1 MHIIPGIVIKST
13 VNKGNGVFTEKDIIA
28 DTVVEMSPVI
38 VMAAEE
44 RKLLDQTRLHDYI
57 FEWHAH
63 GNSRCCMAQGYIS
76 VYNHSETSNCEYF
89 MDYDSNTISVKAMR
103 DIVAGEELT
112 INYNGDWDN
121 KQPVWFKL
129 KT

>member
-57 FEWHAH
+57 FEWHAQ
-63 GNSRCCMAQGYIS
+63 GNSMCCMAQGYIS

-89 MDYDSNTISVKAMR
+89 MDYDCNTISVKTMR

-121 KQPVWFKL
+121 KQPVWFEAV
-129 KT
+129 